1 MCIRQ
6 QQQRLMFGS
15 SLAGRK
21 PQMEVI
27 TMCLTRPH
35 HRRLQRFDF
44 SSHCFSETTGGL
56 TSSRPTHVYFSYFE
70 TLEERNG
77 EKIKKT
83 TKKKQQ
89 KIVFVTVLKDFIGQ
103 LRRAARCFCVTYC
116 HFLF

>member
-6 QQQRLMFGS
+6 QPQLQQQRLMFGS

-56 TSSRPTHVYFSYFE
+56 MSSRPTQVYFSYFE

-77 EKIKKT
+77 EKIKNNNKKT
-83 TKKKQQ
+83 NKK
-89 KIVFVTVLKDFIGQ
+89 
-103 LRRAARCFCVTYC
+103 
-116 HFLF
+116 

>member
-1 MCIRQ
+1 MCIR
-6 QQQRLMFGS
+6 QQRLMFGS

-77 EKIKKT
+77 EKIKKQN
-83 TKKKQQ
+83 KKINK
-89 KIVFVTVLKDFIGQ
+89 K
-103 LRRAARCFCVTYC
+103 
-116 HFLF
+116 